1 MNKYQKLAGNTI
13 IFAIGSFGA
22 KILSFFLT
30 RLYTGCLSAEEFG
43 SGDLLYQAVNVLYPI
58 VTFSMADAVIRFG
71 MEKKNDMR
79 SVFTVAMSATVMGL
93 GFLALLSPLFN
104 LTDIYSE
111 YSFLLY
117 IYCFFSCFR
126 QIASNFVR
134 AKGYVKLFALDGI
147 LAILTMVISNV
158 IFLLVFDMGVTGYV
172 LSFIVSDFLSFAGL
186 CFVAGLHKYLDFKYF
201 SKRLF
206 KDMLKYSAP
215 LIPTYVLWWITS
227 SSDRWIVTSVCG
239 KGINGVYSV
248 ANKIP
253 TLLMM
258 FTTVFFQAWQMSA
271 IENRDDRG
279 LAKFYSKIYGAYS
292 SMLSIAAAGVILF
305 VRPLTYLIVHGKQ
318 FCYTL
323 VDFDPATN
331 FLFSYHYTPVLVIA
345 MVFQCLCQFLS
356 SVYNVKKK
364 SVNSMVTS
372 FIAAAVNIILNF
384 KLIPKYG
391 AYGAAIATAAAYAAC
406 FAVRIVDVRRM
417 IRFNAGH
424 VRMLINTVLVSAMAA
439 ITIAEVSYAYLWLIL
454 IFILVTAFNFAAVL
468 STVKKVLVRRQDA
481 PANSGMT
488 KE

>member
-1 MNKYQKLAGNTI
+1 MNKYQKLAGNTV

-30 RLYTGCLSAEEFG
+30 RLYTGCLSSEEFN
-43 SGDLLYQAVNVLYPI
+43 SADLLYQAINVLYPI
-58 VTFSMADAVIRFG
+58 VTLSMADAVIRFG

-79 SVFTVAMSATVMGL
+79 SIFTVAISATVMGL
-93 GFLALLSPLFN
+93 GLLALFSPLFN

-117 IYCFFSCFR
+117 VYCYFSCFR

-147 LAILTMVISNV
+147 IAILTMVISNV

-172 LSFIVSDFLSFAGL
+172 LSFIISDFLSFVGL
-186 CFVAGLHKYLDFKYF
+186 SLVAGLHKYLDFRYF

-215 LIPTYVLWWITS
+215 LIPTYVLWWIIS
-227 SSDRWIVTSVCG
+227 SSDRWIVTAMCG
-239 KGINGVYSV
+239 GGINGVYSV
-248 ANKIP
+248 SYKIP

-271 IENRDDRG
+271 IENRDDKG

-292 SMLSIAAAGVILF
+292 SVLMIAAAGVILF
-305 VRPLTYLIVHGKQ
+305 VRPLTYLIVHGRQ
-318 FCYTL
+318 LCYTL
-323 VDFDPATN
+323 VGFDISTN

-356 SVYNVKKK
+356 SIYNVKKK
-364 SVNSMVTS
+364 SINSMITS
-372 FIAAAVNIILNF
+372 CIAAIVNIFLNL
-384 KLIPKYG
+384 KLIPIYG

-406 FAVRIVDVRRM
+406 FIVRIADVRRM
-417 IRFNAGH
+417 IPFKTGDL
-424 VRMLINTVLVSAMAA
+424 RMLINTVLVAAMAF
-439 ITIAEVSYAYLWLIL
+439 ISVAEAELAYLWLIL
-454 IFILVTAFNFAAVL
+454 IFLLVTAFNFGAVM
-468 STVKKVLVRRQDA
+468 STVKKVFNRRS
-481 PANSGMT
+481 SGG
-488 KE
+488 KN

>member
-30 RLYTGCLSAEEFG
+30 RLYTGCLSSEEFN
-43 SGDLLYQAVNVLYPI
+43 SADLMYQAVNVLYPI
-58 VTFSMADAVIRFG
+58 VTLSMADAVIRFG

-79 SVFTVAMSATVMGL
+79 SIFTVAISATVMGL
-93 GFLALLSPLFN
+93 GFLALFSPLFN
-104 LTDIYSE
+104 LTEIYGE

-117 IYCFFSCFR
+117 VYCYFSCFR

-147 LAILTMVISNV
+147 AAILTMVIANV
-158 IFLLVFDMGVTGYV
+158 IFLLVFDMGVIGYV

-186 CFVAGLHKYLDFKYF
+186 TLVAGLHKYLDFRYF

-206 KDMLKYSAP
+206 RDMLKYSAP

-227 SSDRWIVTSVCG
+227 SSDRWIVTAMCG
-239 KGINGVYSV
+239 GGISGVYSV

-271 IENRDDRG
+271 IENRDDKG
-279 LAKFYSKIYGAYS
+279 LSKFYSKVYGAYS
-292 SMLSIAAAGVILF
+292 SLLAIAAAGVILF

-318 FCYTL
+318 YCYTL
-323 VDFDPATN
+323 VDFDISTN

-364 SVNSMVTS
+364 SVNSMITS
-372 FIAAAVNIILNF
+372 FIAAGVNIVLNF
-384 KLIPKYG
+384 QLIPKYG
-391 AYGAAIATAAAYAAC
+391 AYGAAIATAASYAAC
-406 FAVRIVDVRRM
+406 FVVRIFDVRRL
-417 IRFNAGH
+417 IPFKTGNL
-424 VRMLINTVLVSAMAA
+424 RMLINTVLVAAMAF
-439 ITIAEVSYAYLWLIL
+439 ISIAETELAYLWLIL
-454 IFILVTAFNFAAVL
+454 IFLLVTAFNFGAVM
-468 STVKKVLVRRQDA
+468 STVKKVLNRR
-481 PANSGMT
+481 SGDS
-488 KE
+488 